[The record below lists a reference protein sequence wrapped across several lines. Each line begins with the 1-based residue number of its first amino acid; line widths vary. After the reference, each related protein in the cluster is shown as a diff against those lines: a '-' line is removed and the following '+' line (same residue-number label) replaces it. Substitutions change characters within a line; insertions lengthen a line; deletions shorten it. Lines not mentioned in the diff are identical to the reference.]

1 MKKNNSAVTR
11 WSEINIFLFFTHWL
25 LELFAKN
32 VFLGIMDIFSLDMG
46 QISSNL
52 LEKASATWQHTSCLS
67 FHKHCI
73 LGHFYLGMGR
83 NQNLEKVTY
92 LFRLFIFF
100 AMGCSR
106 KNPCPPLPTNWW
118 DFGNSC
124 RKGVKDYQWGLNL
137 RNSSAGVISTDSSRD
152 LNA

>member
-106 KNPCPPLPTNWW
+106 KNPCPPPSPLTDGILEIP
-118 DFGNSC
+118 
-124 RKGVKDYQWGLNL
+124 
-137 RNSSAGVISTDSSRD
+137 AGRGSKTINRGWTWESLLQGSFRPIVHAI
-152 LNA
+152 